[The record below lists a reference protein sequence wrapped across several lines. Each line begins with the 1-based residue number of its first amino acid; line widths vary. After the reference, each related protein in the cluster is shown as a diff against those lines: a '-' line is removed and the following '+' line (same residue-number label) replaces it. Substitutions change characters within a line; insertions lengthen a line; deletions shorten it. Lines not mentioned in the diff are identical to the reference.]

1 MAQTK
6 TKMAM
11 LVGAVIIL
19 VAGATVW
26 ATRKHAPAPGE
37 KAQPE
42 SIAAATER
50 IQQVNAGLPDPQIQA
65 KTLMFAVIIQKRIP
79 DAATWCDT
87 LNVGNKLWPVTP
99 TNTIFALN
107 SKMAGRAYVRGIRG
121 DTVVFFEASSPGWN
135 RAGGPELLAQKAEG
149 VAVAFTD
156 GTSAIVL
163 PGEIAKLRWE
173 P

>member
-135 RAGGPELLAQKAEG
+135 QAGGPELLAQKAAG

-156 GTSAIVL
+156 GTSAIVP